1 MCAAN
6 TSFYITTGAEIHW
19 RQAKSF
25 TGGGAAALKTL
36 LSGLTGFLLVEAV
49 LVTASVFAA
58 RPIHAFTGGLLH
70 VLAWPFR
77 WVGTRVRP
85 IFNPILNPILI
96 RFHKPSKGSDLPDPR
111 VYEQI
116 ALEDDYHD
124 RSDEE
129 ESDYL
134 LDGREAGRLA
144 DHPAP
149 RDATPTLLSRKLTER
164 PLTRTI
170 ILFVFFAF
178 MTLRSLRPPEPV
190 YLYLSGTLP
199 LQSLFEGGGHRE
211 SPVDATG
218 VPPNRD
224 YLEHFSA
231 LHPPP
236 HFDWLPKELPGGF
249 SDWDKNN
256 KHALH
261 YDKTRDP
268 LHINNHDQP
277 VLKEIQEK
285 LADGSVKIK
294 HVIMVKL
301 ESTRK
306 DVFPLIKD
314 SFMWKRIAET
324 YKDKKIPQDVVDRLT
339 NWTRTAEFLTGFSN
353 GFDHADNV
361 FDGRKAYGGVSAS
374 NAFTSGTYTLK
385 SMTATFCGVT
395 PLVADF
401 NVEWEHHIYQP
412 CMGHVVDMLSKMPDI
427 TSDTDDWTRWPWQST
442 WMQSVTETY
451 DKQEKQT
458 PVLGFKNKITKE
470 TMLQPNSTH
479 YPPTEAEVNYYGFPD
494 SELHDYIVDLIDNA
508 EAKNERLFLGYLTS
522 TSHHPWGL
530 PHDLYETITGSNSG
544 SNSELNKYLNTINFV
559 DRWLSQVLDILEA
572 KGIANET
579 LVVMAGDHGLS
590 LPNDGGV
597 TPYDNPHIGS
607 FQVPLLLA
615 HPNLPP
621 LEVSAPV
628 TNSQIMPSIMDL
640 LVESNSVSKEGQ
652 KPARDILGLYEGQSL
667 IRPIIP
673 EQDGKK
679 DWQFSVMNTGGSWLA
694 VRSSARPDLRL
705 VIPLVNDV
713 EWRFSDL
720 SKDPDEKNPISKFS
734 LEDLA
739 STLESK
745 YDDDVLEWL
754 WDAAY
759 VTNWYVVENWH
770 RYQYEPKE
778 KSEK

>member
-6 TSFYITTGAEIHW
+6 TSFYVTTGAEIHW

-36 LSGLTGFLLVEAV
+36 LSGLTGFLIVEAI
-49 LVTASVFAA
+49 LVTATVFAA
-58 RPIHAFTGGLLH
+58 RPIHAFTGGILH

-77 WVGTRVRP
+77 WIGARVRP
-85 IFNPILNPILI
+85 IFNPLI
-96 RFHKPSKGSDLPDPR
+96 SRFHKPSKGSDLPDPR

-116 ALEDDYHD
+116 ALDDEFHD

-134 LDGREAGRLA
+134 LDGREAGRNA
-144 DHPAP
+144 DRPPAP
-149 RDATPTLLSRKLTER
+149 RDSSPSLLSRKVTER
-164 PLTRTI
+164 PLTRSI
-170 ILFVFFAF
+170 ILFIFVAF
-178 MTLRSLRPPEPV
+178 MTLRACRPPNPV

-224 YLEHFSA
+224 YLEGFSA

-236 HFDWLPKELPGGF
+236 HWDWLPKELPGGF
-249 SDWDKNN
+249 SDWDKNDRN
-256 KHALH
+256 ALH
-261 YDKTRDP
+261 YDTTQDP

-277 VLKEIQEK
+277 VLEEIREK

-294 HVIMVKL
+294 HVIMIKL

-324 YKDKKIPQDVVDRLT
+324 YKDKKIPNDVVDRLT
-339 NWTRTAEFLTGFSN
+339 NWTRTAELMTGFSN
-353 GFDHADNV
+353 GFNHTDNV

-412 CMGHVVDMLSKMPDI
+412 CMGHVTEMLSQMPDI

-442 WMQSVTETY
+442 WMQSVTDSY
-451 DKQEKQT
+451 DKQDKQA
-458 PVLGFKNKITKE
+458 PVLGFRNKITKE
-470 TMLQPNSTH
+470 TMQQPGAKH
-479 YPPTEAEVNYYGFPD
+479 YPPTEEEVNYYGYPD
-494 SELHDYIVDLIDNA
+494 SELYDYFADLIDDA
-508 EAKNERLFLGYLTS
+508 EAKKERIFLGYLTS

-530 PHDLYETITGSNSG
+530 PHELYDTILGSSSG
-544 SNSELNKYLNTINFV
+544 ANGELNKYLNTINFV
-559 DRWLSQVLDILEA
+559 DRWLSQLLDVLEE
-572 KGIANET
+572 KGVANET
-579 LVVMAGDHGLS
+579 LIVMAGDHGLS

-615 HPNLPP
+615 HPHLPP
-621 LEVSAPV
+621 VEVTAPV

-640 LVESNSVSKEGQ
+640 LVESKSLSQAGHNA
-652 KPARDILGLYEGQSL
+652 ARDILGLYEGQSL
-667 IRPIIP
+667 IRPLLS

-694 VRSSARPDLRL
+694 VRSGARPNLRL

-720 SKDPDEKNPISKFS
+720 STDPDEKSPISKFT

-739 STLESK
+739 STLESM

-770 RYQYEPKE
+770 RYRYNPEE
-778 KSEK
+778 KSEE